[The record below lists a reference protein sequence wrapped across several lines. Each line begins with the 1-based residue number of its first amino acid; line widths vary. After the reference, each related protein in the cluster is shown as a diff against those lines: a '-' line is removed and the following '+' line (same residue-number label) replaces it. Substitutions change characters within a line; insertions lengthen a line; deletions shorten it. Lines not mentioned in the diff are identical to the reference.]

1 MRVGLVTWWSSPNY
15 GTVLQAYAL
24 YHALE
29 KFGCKAYIVTFHR
42 QHFGWKYWIKIAL
55 SLTGV
60 MKIRRWWI
68 KKQKLART
76 NGNNETNSQCGND
89 MPRYMSWC
97 QSAFVVC
104 ELRYPWSWPLLVATT
119 DCFVS
124 GSDQIWNTFYKGFN
138 PHMFLDCVGN
148 AKRIAYSSSIGTQG
162 VNPTYANKV
171 KEWLSKYYRIGV
183 REDTGVEA
191 LKALTGREDIVQ
203 VLDPVFL
210 LSAEEWRE
218 FSCPVNMP
226 ELSECMVCY
235 MLGDKL
241 EYSRQVEQVRLQFG
255 LKNVIVISS
264 IERPD
269 FNVPRGAC
277 VSNLSPPEFV
287 YLLDSASIVCTDSFH
302 ATCLSLILRKNIV
315 VFKRFSDGD
324 AASQNSRIYDLLDM
338 FGLRERIYGDGNNDG
353 WKKQIDW
360 DRVYSVIQQR
370 KTFSIRFLETSIRE

>member
-1 MRVGLVTWWSSPNY
+1 
-15 GTVLQAYAL
+15 
-24 YHALE
+24 
-29 KFGCKAYIVTFHR
+29 
-42 QHFGWKYWIKIAL
+42 
-55 SLTGV
+55 
-60 MKIRRWWI
+60 
-68 KKQKLART
+68 
-76 NGNNETNSQCGND
+76 
-89 MPRYMSWC
+89 
-97 QSAFVVC
+97 
-104 ELRYPWSWPLLVATT
+104 
-119 DCFVS
+119 
-124 GSDQIWNTFYKGFN
+124 
-138 PHMFLDCVGN
+138 MFLDCVGN